1 MQREQS
7 VRLYADVLSQLT
19 TGEQMKRLAASIA
32 LLIGCG
38 TSDGPTGPELVDGFE
53 VPPPPENG
61 LQVITPI
68 VDGIEP
74 GTDNEY
80 CLWSDKFLTEETDIK
95 STSGYQTEP
104 PGHHTVLYYTTLTQ
118 PPGTQRKCTDTDMAS
133 FRFLTGNGAEGE
145 LNSAPGDLV
154 YRAPAG
160 AQLVVNSHY
169 LNTSDQVLQG
179 QSAINVNFAEPGT
192 THIPSGSLAFL
203 DTSIKVAEGVST
215 FETTCTVDR
224 QYKLWFVIP
233 HMHQWG
239 THITVDL
246 MQNGTQNRLFDTL
259 WDESYAF
266 HPPEMRLDPT
276 APLVIDQGD
285 QIKVHC
291 EWNNDTGRVLDFGF
305 EMCVSY
311 AQFID
316 ESGVGSVAC
325 DAGNWTNF

>member
-1 MQREQS
+1 
-7 VRLYADVLSQLT
+7 
-19 TGEQMKRLAASIA
+19 MKRLAVV

-38 TSDGPTGPELVDGFE
+38 TSDPSGPELVEGFE
-53 VPPPPENG
+53 VPPPPEHG

-68 VDGIEP
+68 VEGIQP
-74 GTDNEY
+74 GTNNEY
-80 CLWSDKFLTEETDIK
+80 CMWSDQFLAVETDIK
-95 STSGYQTEP
+95 STAGFQTEP
-104 PGHHTVLYYTTLTQ
+104 PGHHTVLYYTTTTEA
-118 PPGTQRKCTDTDMAS
+118 PGTQRKCTDTDMAS

-169 LNTSDQVLQG
+169 LNTSDQVLRG
-179 QSAINVNFAEPGT
+179 QSAINVNFADPDT
-192 THIPSGSLAFL
+192 LHIPSSSLAFL
-203 DTSIKVAEGVST
+203 DSSIRVQQGIST
-215 FETTCTVDR
+215 FETTCTIDQ
-224 QYKLWFVIP
+224 QYRLWFVIP

-239 THITVDL
+239 TRITVDL
-246 MQNGTQNRLFDTL
+246 IQNGQPNRLFDTP
-259 WDESYAF
+259 WDESFAF
-266 HPPEMRLDPT
+266 HPPEMRLDP
-276 APLVIDQGD
+276 ASPLVVNQGD
-285 QIKVHC
+285 QLAVHC

-325 DAGNWTNF
+325 DGGNWTTF